1 MNDRL
6 ADAECRARAGSDL
19 LALLGAEPDDM
30 CWDRTHQLQGHVHV
44 GGRAFV
50 VIAAR
55 DDLHQTLVFT
65 PEDWD
70 EVRRSP
76 IENRSET
83 LRRCA
88 IADHTRFVQ
97 LLAA

>member
-1 MNDRL
+1 MNAKLPD
-6 ADAECRARAGSDL
+6 DECRARAGSHL
-19 LALLGAEPDDM
+19 IAILGAQPDHL
-30 CWDRTHQLQGHVHV
+30 CWDRTHQLQGHAHV
-44 GGRAFV
+44 GGKEFI

-65 PEDWD
+65 PEDWE
-70 EVRRSP
+70 EVRRSSV
-76 IENRSET
+76 EHRGEA

-88 IADHTRFVQ
+88 IADHSRVVQ